1 MPLSEFWEMTVYE
14 LNLVANNYFE
24 NKKQDYKD
32 KLSLEYYNAM
42 WTIQWLGKKS
52 QQPEPL
58 NKILDNL
65 YKEKKENKVMTDQEM
80 LNQVKTLNRMFGGE
94 EIIITS

>member
-1 MPLSEFWEMTVYE
+1 MTVYE

-32 KLSLEYYNAM
+32 KLSLEYYNAK

-52 QQPEPL
+52 EQPEPL
-58 NKILDNL
+58 HEILDNL
-65 YKEKKENKVMTDQEM
+65 YKEKKEDKVMTDDRM
-80 LNQVKTLNRMFGGE
+80 LQQVKMLNRMFGGE